1 MNRVEFLRP
10 RLCGARFEGGVIPL
24 EVLKDLAVFEEM
36 LIEVAKWKF
45 LQEHP
50 ERRRLPRGFTKG
62 IELKLSAVEKG
73 SAVPV
78 ISLFDTSP
86 RTFDTS
92 SRASMMFG
100 QNRSYF
106 EQARET
112 IVNAIGAADQNGLT
126 INHLPKKHLAY
137 FKRIG
142 RSLRPDEC
150 IEFVTP
156 QQQLAPV
163 RLTQETRRKLVLASS
178 KVKESEEIPESVALL
193 GLIPE
198 ADQGRR
204 TFKLQLLN
212 GHTVTIPIPD
222 PHIDTILEAFNGYRQ
237 DTRVL
242 LKGIGKYDQQNR
254 LIGVESFEHISLLYS
269 LDIPTRLDEF
279 RDLKDGWLEGEGVAP
294 SPDGLDWLTETFDRY
309 FPDDLPL
316 PYLYPTPEGGVQ
328 AEWSLSAN
336 EISLE
341 VDLVTRQGA
350 WHRLDMNTNADDA
363 RTLNLDDFEAWTWV
377 VVEIRKMVEGEI

>member
-1 MNRVEFLRP
+1 MNKVEFLRP
-10 RLCGARFEGGVIPL
+10 RLCGARFEEGGIPL
-24 EVLKDLAVFEEM
+24 EVLKDLAVLEEM

-45 LQEHP
+45 LQAHP
-50 ERRRLPRGFTKG
+50 YRQRSPRGFTKG

-106 EQARET
+106 EQARES

-137 FKRIG
+137 FNRIG
-142 RSLRPDEC
+142 QSLHADEC

-156 QQQLAPV
+156 QQSTPV

-178 KVKESEEIPESVALL
+178 RVKKNGEITESVALR

-198 ADQGRR
+198 ADQDQR

-222 PHIDTILEAFNGYRQ
+222 PHIDTILKAFNGYRQ

-242 LKGIGKYDQQNR
+242 LKGIGKYDRQNR
-254 LIGVESFEHISLLYS
+254 LVGMELFEHISLLDP
-269 LDIPTRLDEF
+269 LDIPARLDEF
-279 RDLKDGWLEGEGVAP
+279 RDMKDGWLEGKGVAP
-294 SPDGLDWLTETFDRY
+294 GLEGLDWLAAGFDRH

-328 AEWSLSAN
+328 AEWSISEN

-341 VDLVTRQGA
+341 VDLVTHHGA
-350 WHRLDMNTNADDA
+350 WHRLKVNNQADDVQE
-363 RTLNLDDFEAWTWV
+363 LNLDDDNGWAWIV
-377 VVEIRKMVEGEI
+377 AEIRNMVEGGA

>member
-10 RLCGARFEGGVIPL
+10 RLCGARFEGGTIPL
-24 EVLKDLAVFEEM
+24 EVLKDLAMLEEM
-36 LIEVAKWKF
+36 LIEVAKWRF
-45 LQEHP
+45 LREHP
-50 ERRRLPRGFTKG
+50 KRQRLPRGFMKG
-62 IELKLSAVEKG
+62 IELKLSGIEKG

-86 RTFDTS
+86 RT
-92 SRASMMFG
+92 SMMSG
-100 QNRSYF
+100 QNSSYFVSYF
-106 EQARET
+106 EQARES
-112 IVNAIGAADQNGLT
+112 IVNAIKAADQNELAV
-126 INHLPKKHLAY
+126 NHLSKEHLAY

-150 IEFVTP
+150 IELVTP
-156 QQQLAPV
+156 LHSTPV
-163 RLTQETRRKLVLASS
+163 RLTQETRHKLILASS
-178 KVKESEEIPESVALL
+178 RVKKNGEITESVALR

-198 ADQGRR
+198 ADQGQR

-222 PHIDTILEAFNGYRQ
+222 PHIDTILKAFNGYRQ
-237 DTRVL
+237 NTRVL
-242 LKGIGKYDQQNR
+242 LQGVGKYDRQNR
-254 LIGVESFEHISLLYS
+254 LVGVELFEHISLLDP
-269 LDIPTRLDEF
+269 LDIPARLNEF
-279 RDLKDGWLEGEGVAP
+279 RDLKDGWLEGDGVAP
-294 SPDGLDWLTETFDRY
+294 SLEGLDWLAAGFDRH

-328 AEWSLSAN
+328 AEWSLSEN

-350 WHRLDMNTNADDA
+350 WHQLDMNTNADEA
-363 RTLNLDDFEAWTWV
+363 RKLNLDDVKGWTWV
-377 VVEIRKMVEGEI
+377 VAEIRKMVKGGV

>member
-1 MNRVEFLRP
+1 MNEVEFLRP

-24 EVLKDLAVFEEM
+24 EVLKDLAVLEEM
-36 LIEVAKWKF
+36 LIEVAKWRF
-45 LQEHP
+45 LQDHP
-50 ERRRLPRGFTKG
+50 ERQRLPRGFTKG

-86 RTFDTS
+86 RTS
-92 SRASMMFG
+92 MISR
-100 QNRSYF
+100 QNGSYF
-106 EQARET
+106 EQAREA
-112 IVNAIGAADQNGLT
+112 IVSTIGAVEHNGLT
-126 INHLPKKHLAY
+126 TSHLPKEHLAY

-142 RSLRPDEC
+142 QSLHADEC

-156 QQQLAPV
+156 QQSTPV

-178 KVKESEEIPESVALL
+178 KVKKSKENTESVALR

-198 ADQGRR
+198 ADQDRR

-222 PHIDTILEAFNGYRQ
+222 PHIDTILKAFNGYRQ

-242 LKGIGKYDQQNR
+242 LKGIGKYDRQNR
-254 LIGVESFEHISLLYS
+254 LIGVELFEHISLLDP
-269 LDIPTRLDEF
+269 LDIPARLDEF
-279 RDLKDGWLEGEGVAP
+279 RDLKDGWLEREGVAP
-294 SPDGLDWLTETFDRY
+294 SLDGLDWLAATFDRH

-363 RTLNLDDFEAWTWV
+363 RKLNLDDVKGWTWV
-377 VVEIRKMVEGEI
+377 VEEIRKMVEGEI

>member
-24 EVLKDLAVFEEM
+24 QVLKDLAVLEEM
-36 LIEVAKWKF
+36 LIEVAKWRF

-50 ERRRLPRGFTKG
+50 ERQRLPRGFTKG

-78 ISLFDTSP
+78 ISLFDTSR
-86 RTFDTS
+86 RT
-92 SRASMMFG
+92 SMMSG

-106 EQARET
+106 VSYFVQARES
-112 IVNAIGAADQNGLT
+112 IVNAIGAADQNGLAVS
-126 INHLPKKHLAY
+126 HLPKEHLAY

-142 RSLRPDEC
+142 QSLHADEC

-156 QQQLAPV
+156 QQSTPV

-178 KVKESEEIPESVALL
+178 RVKKSKENTESVALR

-198 ADQGRR
+198 ADQDRR

-222 PHIDTILEAFNGYRQ
+222 PHIDTILKAFNGYRQ

-242 LKGIGKYDQQNR
+242 LKGIGKYDRQNR
-254 LIGVESFEHISLLYS
+254 LVGVELVEHISLLDP

-279 RDLKDGWLEGEGVAP
+279 RDMKDGWLEGEGVAP
-294 SPDGLDWLTETFDRY
+294 GLDGLDWLAATFDRH
-309 FPDDLPL
+309 FPNDLPL
-316 PYLYPTPEGGVQ
+316 PYLYPTPKGGVQ

-341 VDLVTRQGA
+341 VDLVTHHGA
-350 WHRLDMNTNADDA
+350 WHRLEMNTHADDVQK
-363 RTLNLDDFEAWTWV
+363 LKLDDNGWDWIVA
-377 VVEIRKMVEGEI
+377 EIRKMVEGEA